1 MRQAACCCPDTIVSS
16 DPAKTAV
23 PGEIAASGAS
33 NRTPRALRSV
43 AIKLVLVCQRSP
55 ATFVRATQP
64 GPNPITTQFRHWHKK
79 DCRP

>member
-1 MRQAACCCPDTIVSS
+1 MRQAAGCLSRLNRFVRS
-16 DPAKTAV
+16 
-23 PGEIAASGAS
+23 GEGGGSRR
-33 NRTPRALRSV
+33 NRSERSEQSKPPALRSV

-64 GPNPITTQFRHWHKK
+64 SPNPITTQFPHWHKK